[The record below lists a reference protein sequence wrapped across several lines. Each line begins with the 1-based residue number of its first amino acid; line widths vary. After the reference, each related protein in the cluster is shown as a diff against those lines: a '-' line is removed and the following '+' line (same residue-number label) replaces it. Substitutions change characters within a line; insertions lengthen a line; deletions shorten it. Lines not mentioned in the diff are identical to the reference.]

1 MTWMGV
7 CVAFL
12 KKQHLRGDLKGDT
25 STRPGPV
32 RLPGS
37 PGPRIPRSGVP

>member
-12 KKQHLRGDLKGDT
+12 KKQHLRSDLKRDT
-25 STRPGPV
+25 STRPGPAPH
-32 RLPGS
+32 PGS